1 MAETLLTLSAPSGSY
16 STATSI
22 GFSATSLVLS
32 NRGSVPV
39 LVRYGDSGSA
49 VVRLEAAGEAG
60 CVRSLTY
67 QHNTAPTAIAV
78 EGVGGTATVYAE
90 CSQELRTGNQIPVT
104 ITGATSTLSGANP
117 QGGSATA
124 SPGVGTTASR
134 ADHVHPIFNDGA
146 TPEALGTAAT
156 GNDDF
161 AARRDHV
168 HDLPAGTTA
177 PLALIDGAA
186 TPGTSPE
193 LSRVD
198 HRHALPAG
206 TTAPLALIDGAAT
219 PGTSPELS
227 RVDHRHPLPA
237 GTTAAANLANSASA
251 GTSPE
256 LARVDHVHRLPT
268 VGNYSVVRRFRF
280 TAPATKGVAVHAAIT
295 GDDPTLS
302 FNSGLTNPDMPR
314 TLDVVF
320 AAAYDGGDVTVTG
333 TDQYDQAITETF
345 TAVAGTT
352 ANGAKAFKT
361 VTQIDKT
368 THGASTDTATV
379 QTGNLFGVVAGSGK
393 GAAIDSTDAVKWE
406 TSGTI
411 AAVVVDTTN
420 DTVDLGA
427 GNPPNG
433 ARNYVAD
440 ISVAHSHGLT
450 G

>member
-198 HRHALPAG
+198 HRHA
-206 TTAPLALIDGAAT
+206 
-219 PGTSPELS
+219 
-227 RVDHRHPLPA
+227 LPA